1 MQRYITNVF
10 HIQSEDRIMRIN
22 YEYYKVFYYVAKYKN
37 LTIAARELNNNQPNI
52 SRTIKILEQELGCK
66 LILRKSRGIEL
77 TKEGEKL
84 YFYVKNG
91 INQLETGESEISS
104 ISSLQEGSITVGVSE
119 TAAYMILLP
128 ALKAFKAEYPNI
140 KIKLYSHNTS
150 TALDLVKQGL
160 VDFSV
165 TSLSGTVDDPL
176 SVTNVLEYSDILIG
190 GASYDSNKL
199 WTLEEVSKLPLISL
213 SQNSDTYAFYNSLF
227 IDNSLPFT
235 PMYEVETTSQLY
247 PMITYDLGVAFIPPI
262 YVQNALKENTVYE
275 LKLREKL
282 PSRSICIVENKSR
295 YANLAA
301 EKLKGYCLMPKE
313 YKAF

>member
-1 MQRYITNVF
+1 
-10 HIQSEDRIMRIN
+10 MRIN

-227 IDNSLPFT
+227 IDNNLPFT